1 MIGKYP
7 AKLDEKNRLFVPA
20 KLRGFVCTCG
30 ELLHDQMTC
39 PKCARHFEPDGE
51 GLREVK

>member
-20 KLRGFVCTCG
+20 KLRG
-30 ELLHDQMTC
+30 ELGDDFYEC
-39 PKCARHFEPDGE
+39 CA
-51 GLREVK
+51 VYA